1 MRTLFPQTYAMSR
14 LLCLIL
20 LSLGLAQPAL
30 AEENGD
36 RMSVYLTQKFGLAKE
51 KAAKISD
58 AVQSAASKYSLPPAL
73 LLAIISI
80 ESRFKEKAKG
90 ANGATG
96 LMQVVPSAHRGLLRN
111 VKDLTEPTANIEAGS
126 AILYGYMRSANG
138 DMNAAL
144 KSYGGSQAYAQ
155 KVSMRAGD
163 FAGVA
168 TLQDSTKNSDGRT
181 ASCDAR
187 TTDGCPAS
195 GSWSDAFTVP
205 ASSAGGA
212 SPSKAVTSA
221 ALPTTSN

>member
-1 MRTLFPQTYAMSR
+1 MSR

-20 LSLGLAQPAL
+20 LSLGLAQTAI

-36 RMSVYLTQKFGLAKE
+36 HMSAYLTQKFGLAKE
-51 KAAKISD
+51 KAQKISD

-111 VKDLTEPTANIEAGS
+111 VKDLTEPTANIEVGS

-144 KSYGGSQAYAQ
+144 RNYGGSQAYAQ
-155 KVSMRAGD
+155 KVSLRAGD
-163 FAGVA
+163 FADVG
-168 TLQDSTKNSDGRT
+168 TPQDIVKPVNAQADM
-181 ASCDAR
+181 CDAR
-187 TTDGCPAS
+187 AADRCPVT
-195 GSWSDAFTVP
+195 GNWSNAFTIPSV
-205 ASSAGGA
+205 GA
-212 SPSKAVTSA
+212 VGAASA
-221 ALPTTSN
+221 AGAGLNGAVSSTGLPPTSN